1 MKQKQEIAIDKFNKN
16 VIERVIKELK
26 ADHDRLS
33 QLGDHQSGGF
43 GAFQGIN
50 DDAHQAS
57 LLEGDESSFNETVR
71 TLQQLWEK
79 NFKNR
84 C

>member
-33 QLGDHQSGGF
+33 QLGDH
-43 GAFQGIN
+43 
-50 DDAHQAS
+50 
-57 LLEGDESSFNETVR
+57 
-71 TLQQLWEK
+71 
-79 NFKNR
+79 
-84 C
+84 